1 MNSIVITSKAS
12 ISSLGHQP
20 EQIWQR
26 YLSDTC
32 YLNICCFNNEDTP
45 IGRLQ
50 PETLKLIDQIRKEN
64 SNYRRLDKTV
74 LMAILASRIC
84 IENSDW
90 ENMEEVGI
98 NIGSSRGAT
107 QLFEKY
113 HSHFLNSPNQKISP
127 LTSPTTTL
135 GNIASWVSNDL
146 SSDSINL
153 SHSITCS
160 TALHSILNACA
171 WINSGMS
178 QQFLAGASESPL
190 TDFTVSQMKSLGIYT
205 KKTTD
210 WCSTPLQK
218 NAQNNSMCL
227 GEGASVFAMEKDN
240 GQKRL
245 AKIIGVGYAT
255 EKVNHPTSISD
266 NGESMQKSMKMA
278 IKDLEPKS
286 IDAIVVHAPGTIK
299 GDNSELMAIKEMFK
313 DKTPHLI
320 STKFQTGHTLGASGG
335 LSLDLAI
342 EMIHRNELISF
353 PYDSN
358 NGTKP
363 SQVNTVLI
371 NAIGFGGNAVSLV
384 ITK

>member
-20 EQIWQR
+20 EKIWQR
-26 YLSDTC
+26 YLSDSC

-45 IGRLQ
+45 SGRLH

-84 IENSDW
+84 IENSNW
-90 ENMEEVGI
+90 KNMEEVGI

-113 HSHFLNSPNQKISP
+113 HGHFLNSPNQKVSP

-205 KKTTD
+205 KKTSD
-210 WCSTPLQK
+210 WYSTPLKK

-227 GEGASVFAMEKDN
+227 GEGASIFALEKEN

-245 AKIIGVGYAT
+245 AKIIGMGYAT
-255 EKVNHPTSISD
+255 EKVDHPTSISD
-266 NGESMQKSMKMA
+266 NGESMQKSMRMA
-278 IKDLEPKS
+278 IKNLDPKS

-299 GDNSELMAIKEMFK
+299 GDQSELVAIKEVFK
-313 DKTPHLI
+313 EKTPHLI

-335 LSLDLAI
+335 ISLDLAI

-353 PYDSN
+353 PYESN
-358 NGTKP
+358 NETKR
-363 SQVNTVLI
+363 SQVKTVLV